1 MTLLQ
6 ESKELLQVRGIRS
19 KILKSICET
28 RSVLESHKKH
38 EINVENCT
46 TAMKN
51 GTIVS
56 LRVMLPGHMKR
67 FYNVG
72 TSWSLTALK

>member
-19 KILKSICET
+19 KILKSIYET
-28 RSVLESHKKH
+28 GSVLENHEKH

-46 TAMKN
+46 TAIKN
-51 GTIVS
+51 GTIAS
-56 LRVMLPGHMKR
+56 LRVIYMKQ
-67 FYNVG
+67 FNYVG
-72 TSWSLTALK
+72 TSWSLTTLK